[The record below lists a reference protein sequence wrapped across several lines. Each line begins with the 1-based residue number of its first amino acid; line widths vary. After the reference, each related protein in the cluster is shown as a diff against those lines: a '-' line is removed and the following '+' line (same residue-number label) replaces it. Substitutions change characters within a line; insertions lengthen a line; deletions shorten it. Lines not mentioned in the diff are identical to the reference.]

1 MFDLLGMKSSFIVF
15 LLCSFIIST
24 LTLPRWRLSCT
35 SDQDCPPSHPDCS
48 EEGNCHCAF
57 DQPCWDQLGG
67 GAPALSFPAPP
78 LPHPPSQQ
86 GVIWGQLG
94 GGRVGPAL
102 SFPAPTLRYPAPE
115 APPTSLK
122 GGSYNRPRGD
132 GYARPS
138 WLGHI
143 EEPEQEAPG
152 PSFSKQPPPPP
163 AEKAGFPSFRITL
176 DAEECVSDL
185 KCLVTLVVLIPA
197 ACMLLCW
204 LCLLFS
210 KKR

>member
-1 MFDLLGMKSSFIVF
+1 MIDKLRMKSFLSIF

-48 EEGNCHCAF
+48 EEGHCHCAF

-78 LPHPPSQQ
+78 MPHQPRQP

-94 GGRVGPAL
+94 GERVGPSL
-102 SFPAPTLRYPAPE
+102 SFPAPSSRYTAPE

-122 GGSYNRPRGD
+122 GASYNHPRGD
-132 GYARPS
+132 SYARPS

-143 EEPEQEAPG
+143 EKSEQEAPG
-152 PSFSKQPPPPP
+152 PSSKPPP